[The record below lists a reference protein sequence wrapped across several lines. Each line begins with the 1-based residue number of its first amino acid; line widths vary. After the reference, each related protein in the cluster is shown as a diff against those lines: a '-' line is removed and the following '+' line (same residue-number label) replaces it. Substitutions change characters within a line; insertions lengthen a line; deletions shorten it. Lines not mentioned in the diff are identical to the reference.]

1 MFETKMETKIN
12 EAVEATVSEERL
24 VELKDKTVELVQT
37 KIDGLSFADVVVM
50 RNFISDAL
58 TNYIVD
64 DALAAGVITEEDI
77 DTATNDNSIEE
88 LMALIQKEIDEED
101 EENEVYKDSDGDA

>member
-1 MFETKMETKIN
+1 
-12 EAVEATVSEERL
+12 
-24 VELKDKTVELVQT
+24 
-37 KIDGLSFADVVVM
+37 M

-77 DTATNDNSIEE
+77 DTATNDNPIEE